1 MLRLPIIV
9 SLGIL
14 CACPEPEPDPLV
26 DPAPNTNEDPS
37 EHDTD
42 TSEDTASG
50 DDTHAEPDTDT
61 GGDTGDPPEPEMAD
75 WTLLVFMNGDN
86 DLESAIWDDLNELE
100 ASGSSENIHVIVQVD
115 RHDEYWSGDGDWTEA
130 RRYYI
135 TQDTDDGS
143 VASTLL
149 EDLGEVDMGDP
160 EVLSDFLL
168 WAHENYPAERIAL
181 SMWNHGD
188 GWSAQGDTPPP
199 FISWDMTDN
208 GWMSIAAGQFN
219 EALDPIVAIRGPIEI
234 VGFDACNM
242 ASWEVAHSL
251 RGRAE
256 YMVGSETTVGM
267 DGFHYREI
275 LETMH
280 ASPKL
285 STEEVAHRFAWSA
298 GDFNEE
304 WTFSV
309 TDIGQID
316 ALSSTIDALAGSVL
330 DDPLLSPAF
339 VDSHADARGVD
350 YSWQDYYLD
359 LGDLARA
366 LSESDESTLANHGRA
381 IRQALA
387 QAVPHNYAREPYAW
401 ASGLTIYSDL
411 DWEYLRDYADGSG
424 ASWSQ
429 ETRWDDLLIELAGGR
444 PN

>member
-14 CACPEPEPDPLV
+14 GGCAEPEPDPLQ
-26 DPAPNTNEDPS
+26 DPVPQPNPDTSDPDGNTGEDTAD
-37 EHDTD
+37 EHDTGMD
-42 TSEDTASG
+42 TG
-50 DDTHAEPDTDT
+50 TDT
-61 GGDTGDPPEPEMAD
+61 GNDTGEPSEPQMAD

-86 DLESAIWDDLNELE
+86 DLESAIWGDLNELE
-100 ASGSSENIHVIVQVD
+100 AAGSSENIHVIVQVD
-115 RHDEYWSGDGDWTEA
+115 RHEGFWSGDGDWTEA

-135 TQDTDDGS
+135 THDTDNNS
-143 VASTLL
+143 VQSTFL

-168 WAHENYPAERIAL
+168 WAHENYPAERMAL

-188 GWSAQGDTPPP
+188 GWSVEGETPPP

-275 LETMH
+275 LNAMH
-280 ASPKL
+280 DAPKL
-285 STEEVAHRFAWSA
+285 STAEVADRFAWSA
-298 GDFNEE
+298 GDFNAE

-316 ALSSTIDALAGSVL
+316 ALSTAIDSLAGDVL
-330 DDPLLSPAF
+330 NDPLMLSAF
-339 VDSHADARGVD
+339 VESHADARGVD

-366 LSESDESTLANHGRA
+366 LSESDTTTLANHGRTIQEAMTQA
-381 IRQALA
+381 I
-387 QAVPHNYAREPYAW
+387 PYNYAREPYAW
-401 ASGLTIYSDL
+401 AAGLTIYSDL

-424 ASWSQ
+424 ATWSQ
-429 ETRWDDLLIELAGGR
+429 ETRWDDLLIEMAGGR